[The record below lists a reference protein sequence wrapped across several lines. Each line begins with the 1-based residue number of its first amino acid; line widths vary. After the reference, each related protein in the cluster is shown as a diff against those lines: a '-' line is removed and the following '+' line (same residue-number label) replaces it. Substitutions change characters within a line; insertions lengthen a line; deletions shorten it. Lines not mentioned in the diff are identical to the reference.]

1 MKRLPI
7 LLLLLALCACAPKA
21 QVYLWNEADATVDR
35 AVYDE
40 QYKLNQPEWD
50 AVFAWL
56 SKPENLA
63 LPAGR
68 YDVTENTW
76 VTVQVDSTRDRMNFE
91 DHHKRIDLFYIV
103 EGQELVNVAKPED
116 MTEQVSPYNEAKD
129 VEYSRSASKFTPVV
143 LTPGKYIVLFP
154 SDAHQPMLPP
164 DGNRAPIKKI
174 VAKIPFVQPEK

>member
-1 MKRLPI
+1 
-7 LLLLLALCACAPKA
+7 
-21 QVYLWNEADATVDR
+21 
-35 AVYDE
+35 
-40 QYKLNQPEWD
+40 
-50 AVFAWL
+50 
-56 SKPENLA
+56 
-63 LPAGR
+63 
-68 YDVTENTW
+68 
-76 VTVQVDSTRDRMNFE
+76 
-91 DHHKRIDLFYIV
+91 V
-103 EGQELVNVAKPED
+103 EGQELINVAKPED

>member
-1 MKRLPI
+1 MKKLP

-21 QVYLWNEADATVDR
+21 QSYLWHEADATVDR

-40 QYKLNQPEWD
+40 QYKLNQAEWD

-56 SKPENLA
+56 SEPSNLA

-68 YDVTENTW
+68 YDVTPNTW
-76 VTVQVDSTRDRMNFE
+76 VTVQIDSTRDRMNFE

-103 EGQELVNVAKPED
+103 EGQELVNVARPED
-116 MTEQVSPYNEAKD
+116 MTDEVSPYNDAKD
-129 VEYSRSASKFTPVV
+129 VAYSRSASKFTPVV
-143 LTPGKYIVLFP
+143 LTPGKYIILFP

-164 DGNRAPIKKI
+164 DGHRAPIKKI